1 MKTVANNDAFH
12 GTWESLQRDL
22 GKILEHAHTDVYAM
36 KPMHIA
42 EFQNRLASARKN
54 LDEIQRM
61 IPVEKPAQ
69 AADRLADIVK
79 TVGGFKA

>member
-22 GKILEHAHTDVYAM
+22 GKILELAHTEINTPTLVVEMNNRVEA
-36 KPMHIA
+36 A
-42 EFQNRLASARKN
+42 RNRLTIIKI
-54 LDEIQRM
+54 LY
-61 IPVEKPAQ
+61 PVEKP
-69 AADRLADIVK
+69 AADRLADIAK

>member
-22 GKILEHAHTDVYAM
+22 GKILEYTHTDVYVM
-36 KPMHIA
+36 TPTHVA

-61 IPVEKPAQ
+61 YPVEKPAG
-69 AADRLADIVK
+69 ADRLADIAK